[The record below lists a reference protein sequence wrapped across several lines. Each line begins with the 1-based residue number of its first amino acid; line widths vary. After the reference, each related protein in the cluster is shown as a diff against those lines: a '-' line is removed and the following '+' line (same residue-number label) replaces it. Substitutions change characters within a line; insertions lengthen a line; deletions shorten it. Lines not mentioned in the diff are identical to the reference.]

1 MKKRGTKKW
10 NSRFQMDNQ
19 SKLMP
24 ISKRSQSQIIT
35 TILLILIGVI
45 AAGIIMSFIIPFIK
59 DKLQGGDCLDVVN
72 KIEISSGYT
81 CYNTTDDLNYTH
93 VQVHIGEIKDL
104 ISGFAIEL
112 GGPSSKTFRI
122 TNDSHSSIEMY
133 GGGEFDLPG
142 DNEERT
148 YVITQSRD
156 KPESISVYSI
166 LKNGKACPSSDSIV
180 DIEVC

>member
-93 VQVHIGEIKDL
+93 VQVHIG
-104 ISGFAIEL
+104 
-112 GGPSSKTFRI
+112 
-122 TNDSHSSIEMY
+122 